1 MKNDETLRS
10 DVEKAIKWEP
20 LLNASEIGVTAKD
33 GIITLTGTVD
43 NFQKKEYAEDAVKS
57 VLGVKVVVEKI
68 DVQFVSDMLNRT
80 DNEIAS
86 EIVIAYKNDYDFPE
100 DKVKAKVENGWVTL
114 TGEVNWNYQKDNAK
128 STVIKLGGVKGV
140 VNDIR
145 IAPSISQD
153 VEKIDVEEAL
163 KRNWSIE
170 ADNIDVK
177 VSGKKVTLRGSVD
190 SWYQKEEAGK
200 IAWNAPGVLE
210 VENDLV
216 IDYD

>member
-1 MKNDETLRS
+1 MKSNETLRS
-10 DVEKAIKWEP
+10 DVEKAIRWEP
-20 LLNASEIGVTAKD
+20 LLNASEIGVTAQD
-33 GIITLTGTVD
+33 GIVTLTGTVN
-43 NFQKKEYAEDAVKS
+43 NFSKKKHAEDAAKS

-68 DVQFVSDMLNRT
+68 EVQLVSDMTNRT

-86 EIVIAYKNDYDFPE
+86 EIVNAYKMDYAFPE

-114 TGEVNWNYQKDNAK
+114 TGEVNWNYQKENAK

-140 VNDIR
+140 INEIR
-145 IAPSISQD
+145 ISPSIAED

-163 KRNWSIE
+163 KRNWYIKTN
-170 ADNIDVK
+170 DIDVV
-177 VSGKKVTLRGSVD
+177 VSGKKVTLKGSVD

>member
-10 DVEKAIKWEP
+10 DVEKSIRWNP
-20 LLNASEIGVTAKD
+20 LLNVSEIGVTAKD

-43 NFQKKEYAEDAVKS
+43 SFSKKKYAEDAAKS
-57 VLGVKVVVEKI
+57 VFGVKVVVEKI
-68 DVQFVSDMLNRT
+68 EIQFVSDMLKRT

-86 EIVIAYKNDYDFPE
+86 EIVNAYKNDYAFPE

-114 TGEVNWNYQKDNAK
+114 SGEVHWNYQKDNAK

-140 VNDIR
+140 INDIK
-145 IAPSISQD
+145 IAPSIPED
-153 VEKIDVEEAL
+153 VEKKDVEEAL
-163 KRNWSIE
+163 KRNWSIQ
-170 ADNIDVK
+170 ADNIEVK
-177 VSGKKVTLRGSVD
+177 VSGKKITLKGSVD
-190 SWYQKEEAGK
+190 SWYQKDEAGK
-200 IAWNAPGVLE
+200 IAWNAPGVWE